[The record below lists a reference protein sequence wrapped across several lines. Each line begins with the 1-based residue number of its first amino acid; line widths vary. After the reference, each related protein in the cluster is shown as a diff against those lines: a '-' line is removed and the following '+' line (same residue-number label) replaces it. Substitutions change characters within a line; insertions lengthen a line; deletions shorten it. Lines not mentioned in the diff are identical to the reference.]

1 MSETS
6 DHRKIFTLLEVSKS
20 VQKTISDRYT
30 SSFWVKA
37 EMNKLN
43 HYSHSG
49 HCYPELIEKKD
60 GKIIAQIRS
69 NLWRDDFI
77 NINNNFLK
85 TLKEPLKDG
94 IKILFLARI
103 SFDPV
108 YGISLQI
115 LDIDPSYTLGD
126 LQKEKQNSIQQLK
139 SEELFGLNKT
149 RTLPLLPQRIAVISV
164 ATSKGFVD
172 FAQVLDHNPWGYK
185 FFHYLF
191 PSILQ
196 GEKAVLGIMSQL
208 KRIEKVC
215 EHFDVVAIIRGG
227 GGDVGL
233 SCYNN
238 YELSKAVAMFPIP
251 VITGIGHATNETV
264 CEMVSFQNAI
274 TPTKIAEFLIQ
285 KFHNFSVP
293 LKKAQ
298 DLITDRSNRILTDEK
313 SKLQAEVKLFKS
325 VSETILQRN
334 RNAMVNST
342 NVVIQQSQFMIKTN
356 SISLRLYDEQ
366 ISKSALLQL
375 KQNSVLLKQLQDSLY
390 IQSKLKAKQEVIQ
403 LDNMEKNL
411 RNLDPI
417 NVLKRGFSITR
428 HNGKAVTNVAE
439 VAVGQEIETQVYQG
453 KIISTIKKLEDAKEN

>member
-1 MSETS
+1 MPETL
-6 DHRKIFTLLEVSKS
+6 DDRKIFTLLEVSKS
-20 VQKTISDRYT
+20 VQKTISERYK

-43 HYSHSG
+43 HYSQSG

-69 NLWRDDFI
+69 NLWRDDYI

-85 TLKEPLKDG
+85 TLKEPLKNG

-126 LQKEKQNSIQQLK
+126 LEKEKQNSIEKLQ
-139 SEELFGLNKT
+139 EEQIFTLNKT
-149 RTLPLLPQRIAVISV
+149 RLLPLLPQRIAVISV
-164 ATSKGFVD
+164 ATSKGYED
-172 FAQVLDHNPWGYK
+172 FRQILEHNPWNYK
-185 FFHYLF
+185 FFHFLF

-196 GEKAVLGIMSQL
+196 GDKAVVGIIAQL
-208 KRIEKVC
+208 KQIEKVV

-238 YELSKAVAMFPIP
+238 YDLSKAVALFPIP
-251 VITGIGHATNETV
+251 VITGIGHATNDTV
-264 CEMVSFQNAI
+264 CEMVAYQNAI

-293 LKKAQ
+293 LQKAR
-298 DLITDRSNRILTDEK
+298 DLIIDKSNRLINEEK
-313 SKLQAEVKLFKS
+313 TKLQSEVKLFRS
-325 VSETILQRN
+325 MTETILQKN
-334 RNAMVNST
+334 NNQIDAAMT
-342 NVVIQQSQFMIKTN
+342 IITQQSQFILRESTTEIKLF
-356 SISLRLYDEQ
+356 SDL
-366 ISKSALLQL
+366 ISKSSFTLL
-375 KQNSVLLKQLQDSLY
+375 KQNSTQLQQLKENLN
-390 IQSKLKAKQEVIQ
+390 IQAILKSKQESLQ
-403 LDNMEKNL
+403 LTNIEKNL
-411 RNLDPI
+411 QNLDPI
-417 NVLKRGFSITR
+417 NILKRGFSITR
-428 HNGKAVTNVAE
+428 FNGRAVKNISEISEGET
-439 VAVGQEIETQVYQG
+439 IETQVYKG
-453 KIISTIKKLEDAKEN
+453 TITSIIKSLQ

>member
-1 MSETS
+1 MSENQN
-6 DHRKIFTLLEVSKS
+6 DRKVFTLLEVSKS
-20 VQKTISDRYT
+20 VQKTISERYK

-49 HCYPELIEKKD
+49 HCYPELIEKQD

-77 NINNNFLK
+77 NINNNFIR

-126 LQKEKQNSIQQLK
+126 LQKEKQNTIQQLQA
-139 SEELFGLNKT
+139 ENLFSLNKT
-149 RTLPLLPQRIAVISV
+149 MKLPLLPQRIAVISV

-172 FAQVLDHNPWGYK
+172 FMQVLDHNPWGYK
-185 FFHYLF
+185 FFHHLF

-196 GEKAVLGIMSQL
+196 GEKAVSGILSQL
-208 KRIEKVC
+208 KKIEKVS

-293 LKKAQ
+293 LQKAR
-298 DLITDRSNRILTDEK
+298 DLIIDKSTRMIIDEK
-313 SKLQAEVKLFKS
+313 AKLQSEVKLFKS
-325 VSETILQRN
+325 VTETIIQRN
-334 RNAMVNST
+334 QNATATLT
-342 NVVIQQSQFMIKTN
+342 NFIIQQSHFLIKTN
-356 SISLRLYDEQ
+356 SVSLKYYYEQ
-366 ISKSALLQL
+366 ISKTSLLHL
-375 KQNSVLLKQLQDSLY
+375 RQNFVLLKQIQDNLY
-390 IQSKLKAKQEVIQ
+390 IQSKLRTNNELLQ
-403 LDNMEKNL
+403 LDNLEQNL
-411 RNLDPI
+411 RNLDPVNI
-417 NVLKRGFSITR
+417 LKRGFSITR
-428 HNGKAVTNVAE
+428 YNGKAITNVAGMKE
-439 VAVGQEIETQVYQG
+439 GQELETQVYQG
-453 KIISTIKKLEDAKEN
+453 KIISTIKNLDNAE

>member
-1 MSETS
+1 MAEVIN
-6 DHRKIFTLLEVSKS
+6 DRKIFTLLEVSKS
-20 VQKTISDRYT
+20 VQKTIAERY
-30 SSFWVKA
+30 SSAFWVKA

-43 HYSHSG
+43 YYSHSG
-49 HCYPELIEKKD
+49 HCYPELIEKHN

-69 NLWRDDFI
+69 NLWRDDYV

-94 IKILFLARI
+94 IKILFLAKI

-126 LQKEKQNSIQQLK
+126 LEKEKQQSIEQLK
-139 SEELFGLNKT
+139 AENIFGLNRT

-164 ATSKGFVD
+164 VTSKGYVD
-172 FAQVLDHNPWGYK
+172 FKNVLEHNAWNYK
-185 FFHYLF
+185 FFHFLF

-196 GEKAVLGIMSQL
+196 GDKAVTGIMAQL
-208 KRIEKVC
+208 KRIEKVIN
-215 EHFDVVAIIRGG
+215 HFDVVAIIRGG

-238 YELSKAVAMFPIP
+238 YELAKAVALFPIP

-293 LKKAQ
+293 LQKAR
-298 DLITDRSNRILTDEK
+298 DLIIDKSNRLIGEEK
-313 SKLQAEVKLFKS
+313 TKLQSEVKLFRS
-325 VSETILQRN
+325 ATETILQKN
-334 RNAMVNST
+334 RNEIDSARNVMV
-342 NVVIQQSQFMIKTN
+342 QQSVFMMKSNATEIKYYN
-356 SISLRLYDEQ
+356 EQ
-366 ISKSALLQL
+366 ISKSSLFIVKQHTVFLQQLKENLSIQAKLQSKQEILQL
-375 KQNSVLLKQLQDSLY
+375 EN
-390 IQSKLKAKQEVIQ
+390 I
-403 LDNMEKNL
+403 EKNL
-411 RNLDPI
+411 KNLDPI
-417 NVLKRGFSITR
+417 NILKRGFSITR
-428 HNGKAVTNVAE
+428 QNGVAIKDVSE
-439 VAVGQEIETQVYQG
+439 VVEGSEIETQLYRG
-453 KIISTIKKLEDAKEN
+453 KIVSIIKNRTDGK

>member
-1 MSETS
+1 MAEVIN
-6 DHRKIFTLLEVSKS
+6 DRKIFTLLEVSKS
-20 VQKTISDRYT
+20 VQKTIAERYST
-30 SSFWVKA
+30 AFWVKA

-49 HCYPELIEKKD
+49 HCYPELIEKYN

-69 NLWRDDFI
+69 NLWRDDYI
-77 NINNNFLK
+77 NININFLK

-94 IKILFLARI
+94 IKILFLAKI

-126 LQKEKQNSIQQLK
+126 LEKEKQQTVEQLK
-139 SEELFGLNKT
+139 SENIFYLNKT
-149 RTLPLLPQRIAVISV
+149 RKLPLLPQRIAVISV
-164 ATSKGFVD
+164 ITSKGYVD
-172 FAQVLDHNPWGYK
+172 FKNVLDHNAWNYK
-185 FFHYLF
+185 FFHFLF

-196 GEKAVLGIMSQL
+196 GDKAVTGIISQL
-208 KRIEKVC
+208 KRIEKVV

-238 YELSKAVAMFPIP
+238 YELTKAVASFPIP

-293 LKKAQ
+293 LQKAR
-298 DLITDRSNRILTDEK
+298 DLIIDKSSRLLSEEK
-313 SKLQAEVKLFKS
+313 TKLQLEVKLFRSATDAMIQK
-325 VSETILQRN
+325 N
-334 RNAMVNST
+334 RNEIETAR
-342 NVVIQQSQFMIKTN
+342 NVMIQQSVFMLKSNATEVK
-356 SISLRLYDEQ
+356 YYHEQ
-366 ISKSALLQL
+366 ISKSSLLIL
-375 KQNSVLLKQLQDSLY
+375 KQNAIFLQQLKENLY
-390 IQSKLKAKQEVIQ
+390 IQAKLQSKQENLQ
-403 LDNMEKNL
+403 LENIEKNL
-411 RNLDPI
+411 KNLDPQNI
-417 NVLKRGFSITR
+417 LKRGFSITR
-428 HNGKAVTNVAE
+428 QNGIAIKDVSE
-439 VAVGQEIETQVYQG
+439 VVEGTEIETQLYKG
-453 KIISTIKKLEDAKEN
+453 KILSIIKSTNNGK

>member
-1 MSETS
+1 MSEIAN
-6 DHRKIFTLLEVSKS
+6 DRKVFTLLEVSKS
-20 VQKTISDRYT
+20 VQKTISERYKST
-30 SSFWVKA
+30 FWVKA

-60 GKIIAQIRS
+60 GKILAQIRS
-69 NLWRDDFI
+69 NLWRDDYQ

-94 IKILFLARI
+94 IKILFLARLG
-103 SFDPV
+103 FDPV

-126 LQKEKQNSIQQLK
+126 LQKEKQNTIIQLQ
-139 SEELFGLNKT
+139 SEAIFSLNKT
-149 RTLPLLPQRIAVISV
+149 RELPLLPQRIAVISV

-196 GEKAVLGIMSQL
+196 GEKAVIGIISQL
-208 KRIEKVC
+208 KRIERVC

-238 YELSKAVAMFPIP
+238 YELSKAVALFPIP

-264 CEMVSFQNAI
+264 CEMVSYQNAI

-293 LKKAQ
+293 LQKAR
-298 DLITDRSNRILTDEK
+298 DLIIDKSSRLISDEK
-313 SKLQAEVKLFKS
+313 TKLQSEVKLFRS

-334 RNAMVNST
+334 QNAIDQSTMVL
-342 NVVIQQSQFMIKTN
+342 VQQSQFMIKSNLTLMN
-356 SISLRLYDEQ
+356 GFNEQ
-366 ISKSALLQL
+366 ISKLSLLQIR
-375 KQNSVLLKQLQDSLY
+375 QGAILLKRWQDSLY
-390 IQSKLKAKQEVIQ
+390 IQSKLRAKQEVLQ
-403 LDNMEKNL
+403 LQNLEKNL
-411 RNLDPI
+411 KNLDPI
-417 NVLKRGFSITR
+417 NILKRGFSITR
-428 HNGKAVTNVAE
+428 INGKAVTDIAQVE
-439 VAVGQEIETQVYQG
+439 RGQEIETQVYQG
-453 KIISTIKKLEDAKEN
+453 KITSTIKNLGDAK

>member
-1 MSETS
+1 MSETT
-6 DHRKIFTLLEVSKS
+6 DDRKIFTLLEVSKS
-20 VQKTISDRYT
+20 VQKTISERYK

-77 NINNNFLK
+77 NINNNFLR

-115 LDIDPSYTLGD
+115 LDIDPSYTMGD
-126 LQKEKQNSIQQLK
+126 LQKEKQNTIEQLQI
-139 SEELFGLNKT
+139 ENIFTLNKT

-164 ATSKGFVD
+164 ATSKGYVD
-172 FAQVLDHNPWGYK
+172 FKNVLDYNPWGYK

-196 GEKAVLGIMSQL
+196 GEKAIVGILSQL

-215 EHFDVVAIIRGG
+215 DHFDAVAIIRGG

-238 YELSKAVAMFPIP
+238 YELSKAVAIFPIP

-264 CEMVSFQNAI
+264 CEMVSYQNAI

-293 LKKAQ
+293 LQKAR
-298 DLITDRSNRILTDEK
+298 DLIIDK
-313 SKLQAEVKLFKS
+313 SKRIISEEKTKLQSEVKLFRS
-325 VSETILQRN
+325 VSETIVQRN
-334 RNAMVNST
+334 RNAIDNST
-342 NVVIQQSQFMIKTN
+342 NVIIQQSRFIIKTN
-356 SISLRLYDEQ
+356 SNLLRGFNEQ
-366 ISKSALLQL
+366 ISKSSLSNL
-375 KQNSVLLKQLQDSLY
+375 KQNSVFLKQLQDGLY
-390 IQSKLKAKQEVIQ
+390 IHSKLRAKQEVLQ
-403 LDNMEKNL
+403 LDNLEKNL
-411 RNLDPI
+411 RNLDPVNI
-417 NVLKRGFSITR
+417 LKRGFSITR
-428 HNGKAVTNVAE
+428 YNGKAITNISE
-439 VAVGQEIETQVYQG
+439 VGEEQEIETQVYKG
-453 KIISTIKKLEDAKEN
+453 KITSIIKNLSNGKEK

>member
-1 MSETS
+1 MPETL
-6 DHRKIFTLLEVSKS
+6 DDRKIFTLLEVSKS
-20 VQKTISDRYT
+20 VQKTISERYK

-43 HYSHSG
+43 HYSQSG

-69 NLWRDDFI
+69 NLWRDDYI

-85 TLKEPLKDG
+85 TLKEPLKNG

-126 LQKEKQNSIQQLK
+126 LEKEKQNSIEKLQ
-139 SEELFGLNKT
+139 EEQIFTLNKT
-149 RTLPLLPQRIAVISV
+149 RLLPLLPQRIAVISV
-164 ATSKGFVD
+164 ATSKGYED
-172 FAQVLDHNPWGYK
+172 FRQVLEHNPWNYK
-185 FFHYLF
+185 FFHFLF

-196 GEKAVLGIMSQL
+196 GDKAVVGIIAQL
-208 KRIEKVC
+208 KQIEKVV

-238 YELSKAVAMFPIP
+238 YDLSKAVALFPIP
-251 VITGIGHATNETV
+251 VITGIGHATNDTV
-264 CEMVSFQNAI
+264 CEMVAYQNAI

-293 LKKAQ
+293 LQKAR
-298 DLITDRSNRILTDEK
+298 DLIIDKSNRLVSEEK
-313 SKLQAEVKLFKS
+313 TKLQSEVKLFRS
-325 VSETILQRN
+325 MTETILQKN
-334 RNAMVNST
+334 NNQIDAAMT
-342 NVVIQQSQFMIKTN
+342 IITQQSQFILRESTTEIKLF
-356 SISLRLYDEQ
+356 SDL
-366 ISKSALLQL
+366 ISKSSFTLL
-375 KQNSVLLKQLQDSLY
+375 KQNSTQLQQLKENLN
-390 IQSKLKAKQEVIQ
+390 IQAILKSKQESLQ
-403 LDNMEKNL
+403 LTNIEKNL
-411 RNLDPI
+411 QNLDPI
-417 NVLKRGFSITR
+417 NILKRGFSITR
-428 HNGKAVTNVAE
+428 FNGRAVKNISEISEGET
-439 VAVGQEIETQVYQG
+439 IETQVYKG
-453 KIISTIKKLEDAKEN
+453 TITSIIKSLQ

>member
-1 MSETS
+1 MPETL
-6 DHRKIFTLLEVSKS
+6 DDRKIFTLLEVSKS
-20 VQKTISDRYT
+20 VQKTISERYK

-43 HYSHSG
+43 HYSQSG

-69 NLWRDDFI
+69 NLWRDDYI

-85 TLKEPLKDG
+85 TLKEPLKNG

-126 LQKEKQNSIQQLK
+126 LEKEKQNSIEKLQ
-139 SEELFGLNKT
+139 EEQIFTLNKT
-149 RTLPLLPQRIAVISV
+149 RLLPLLPQRIAVISV
-164 ATSKGFVD
+164 ATSKGYED
-172 FAQVLDHNPWGYK
+172 FRQVLEHNPWNYK
-185 FFHYLF
+185 FFHFLF

-196 GEKAVLGIMSQL
+196 GDKAVVGIIAQL
-208 KRIEKVC
+208 KQIEKVV

-238 YELSKAVAMFPIP
+238 YDLSKAVALFPIP
-251 VITGIGHATNETV
+251 VITGIGHATNDTV
-264 CEMVSFQNAI
+264 CEMVAYQNAI

-293 LKKAQ
+293 LQKAR
-298 DLITDRSNRILTDEK
+298 DLIIDKSNRLINEEK
-313 SKLQAEVKLFKS
+313 TKLQSEVKLFRS
-325 VSETILQRN
+325 MTETILQKN
-334 RNAMVNST
+334 NNQIDAAMT
-342 NVVIQQSQFMIKTN
+342 IITQQSQFILRESTTEIKLF
-356 SISLRLYDEQ
+356 SDL
-366 ISKSALLQL
+366 ISKSSFTLL
-375 KQNSVLLKQLQDSLY
+375 KQNSTQLQQLKENLN
-390 IQSKLKAKQEVIQ
+390 IQAILKSKQESLQ
-403 LDNMEKNL
+403 LTNIEKNL
-411 RNLDPI
+411 QNLDPI
-417 NVLKRGFSITR
+417 NILKRGFSITR
-428 HNGKAVTNVAE
+428 FNGRAVKNISEISEGET
-439 VAVGQEIETQVYQG
+439 IETQVYKG
-453 KIISTIKKLEDAKEN
+453 TITSIIKSLQ

>member
-1 MSETS
+1 MPEVIN
-6 DHRKIFTLLEVSKS
+6 DRKIFTLLEVSKS
-20 VQKTISDRYT
+20 VQKTIAERYST
-30 SSFWVKA
+30 AFWVKA

-49 HCYPELIEKKD
+49 HCYPELIEKYN

-69 NLWRDDFI
+69 NLWRDDYI

-94 IKILFLARI
+94 IKILFLAKI

-126 LQKEKQNSIQQLK
+126 LEKEKQQTIEQLK
-139 SEELFGLNKT
+139 AENIFHLNKT
-149 RTLPLLPQRIAVISV
+149 RKLPLLPQRIAVISV
-164 ATSKGFVD
+164 VTSKGYVD
-172 FAQVLDHNPWGYK
+172 FKNVLDYNAWNYK
-185 FFHYLF
+185 FFHFLF

-196 GEKAVLGIMSQL
+196 GDKAVTGIMSQL
-208 KRIEKVC
+208 RRIEKVVD
-215 EHFDVVAIIRGG
+215 HFDVVAIIRGG

-238 YELSKAVAMFPIP
+238 YELTKAVASFPIP

-293 LKKAQ
+293 LQKAR
-298 DLITDRSNRILTDEK
+298 DLIIDKSNRLISDEK
-313 SKLQAEVKLFKS
+313 TKLQSEVKLFRSATDAMIQK
-325 VSETILQRN
+325 N
-334 RNAMVNST
+334 RNEIENAR
-342 NVVIQQSQFMIKTN
+342 NVMIQQSVFMLKSNATGIKYYN
-356 SISLRLYDEQ
+356 EQ
-366 ISKSALLQL
+366 ISKSSLYIL
-375 KQNSVLLKQLQDSLY
+375 KQNSVFLQQLKDNLY
-390 IQSKLKAKQEVIQ
+390 IQAKLQSKQEVLHLENI
-403 LDNMEKNL
+403 EKNL
-411 RNLDPI
+411 KNLDPLNI
-417 NVLKRGFSITR
+417 LKRGFSITR
-428 HNGKAVTNVAE
+428 QNGIAIKDVSDLVEGA
-439 VAVGQEIETQVYQG
+439 EIETQLYKG
-453 KIISTIKKLEDAKEN
+453 KILSVIKSTNNGK

>member
-1 MSETS
+1 MSEILNE
-6 DHRKIFTLLEVSKS
+6 RQIFTLLEVSKS
-20 VQKTISDRYT
+20 VQKTISERYK
-30 SSFWVKA
+30 SAYWIKA

-69 NLWRDDFI
+69 NLWRDDFK
-77 NINNNFLK
+77 NINNNFLR

-94 IKILFLARI
+94 IKILFLAKI
-103 SFDPV
+103 NFDPL

-126 LQKEKQNSIQQLK
+126 LEKEKQLTIEKLH
-139 SEELFGLNKT
+139 SENIFTLNKT
-149 RTLPLLPQRIAVISV
+149 RSLPLLPQRIAIISV
-164 ATSKGFVD
+164 ETSKGYLD
-172 FAQVLDHNPWGYK
+172 FKNVLDQNPWGYK

-196 GEKAVLGIMSQL
+196 GEKAVIGIVQQL
-208 KRIEKVC
+208 KRIEKVAH
-215 EHFDVVAIIRGG
+215 HFDVVAIIRGG

-238 YELSKAVAMFPIP
+238 YQMSKAVASFPIP

-293 LKKAQ
+293 VQKAR
-298 DLITDRSNRILTDEK
+298 DLIIAK
-313 SKLQAEVKLFKS
+313 SKQILDEEHRNLQVEMKLFRS
-325 VSETILQRN
+325 VTETIILQN
-334 RNAMVNST
+334 RNQLENSKKSISQ
-342 NVVIQQSQFMIKTN
+342 NSQFIIRNNQSTIEHYK
-356 SISLRLYDEQ
+356 EQ
-366 ISKSALLQL
+366 IVKSSQAVL
-375 KQNSVLLKQLQDSLY
+375 KQNTIFLQHSKDNLY
-390 IQSKLKAKQEVIQ
+390 IQSKLQTKQESLQ
-403 LDNMEKNL
+403 LDNFEKNL
-411 RNLDPI
+411 KNLDPI
-417 NVLKRGFSITR
+417 NILKRGFSITR
-428 HNGKAVTNVAE
+428 YNGRAVKDISE
-439 VAVGQEIETQVYQG
+439 VEDGNLLQTEIYKG
-453 KIISTIKKLEDAKEN
+453 KITSIIQSRNNEK

>member
-1 MSETS
+1 MPETL
-6 DHRKIFTLLEVSKS
+6 DDRKIFTLLEVSKS
-20 VQKTISDRYT
+20 VQKTISERYK

-69 NLWRDDFI
+69 NLWRDDYI

-85 TLKEPLKDG
+85 TLKEPLKNG

-126 LQKEKQNSIQQLK
+126 LEKEKQNSIEKLQ
-139 SEELFGLNKT
+139 EEQIFTLNKT
-149 RTLPLLPQRIAVISV
+149 RLLPLLPQRIAVISV
-164 ATSKGFVD
+164 ATSKGYED
-172 FAQVLDHNPWGYK
+172 FRQVLEHNPWNYK
-185 FFHYLF
+185 FFHFLF

-196 GEKAVLGIMSQL
+196 GDKAVVGIIAQL
-208 KRIEKVC
+208 KQIEKVV

-238 YELSKAVAMFPIP
+238 YDLSKAVALFPIP
-251 VITGIGHATNETV
+251 VITGIGHATNDTV
-264 CEMVSFQNAI
+264 CEMVAYQNAI

-293 LKKAQ
+293 LQKAR
-298 DLITDRSNRILTDEK
+298 DLIIDKSNRLINEEK
-313 SKLQAEVKLFKS
+313 TKLQSEVKLFRS
-325 VSETILQRN
+325 MTETILQKN
-334 RNAMVNST
+334 NNQIDAAMT
-342 NVVIQQSQFMIKTN
+342 IITQQSQFILRESTTEIKLF
-356 SISLRLYDEQ
+356 SDL
-366 ISKSALLQL
+366 ISKSSFTLL
-375 KQNSVLLKQLQDSLY
+375 KQNSTQLQQLKENLN
-390 IQSKLKAKQEVIQ
+390 IQAILKSKQESLQ
-403 LDNMEKNL
+403 LTNIEKNL
-411 RNLDPI
+411 QNLDPI
-417 NVLKRGFSITR
+417 NILKRGFSITR
-428 HNGKAVTNVAE
+428 FNGRAVKNISEISEGET
-439 VAVGQEIETQVYQG
+439 IETQVYKG
-453 KIISTIKKLEDAKEN
+453 TITSIIKSLQ

>member
-1 MSETS
+1 MPEVIN
-6 DHRKIFTLLEVSKS
+6 DRKIFTLLEVSKS
-20 VQKTISDRYT
+20 VQKTIAERYST
-30 SSFWVKA
+30 AFWVKA

-49 HCYPELIEKKD
+49 HCYPELIEKD
-60 GKIIAQIRS
+60 NGKIIAQIRS
-69 NLWRDDFI
+69 NLWRDDYI

-94 IKILFLARI
+94 IKILFLAKI

-126 LQKEKQNSIQQLK
+126 LEKEKQQTIEQLK
-139 SEELFGLNKT
+139 AENIFGLNKT

-164 ATSKGFVD
+164 VTSKGYVD
-172 FAQVLDHNPWGYK
+172 FKNVLDHNPWNYK
-185 FFHYLF
+185 FFHFLF

-196 GEKAVLGIMSQL
+196 GDKAVTGIMAQL
-208 KRIEKVC
+208 KRIEKVID
-215 EHFDVVAIIRGG
+215 HFDVVAIIRGG

-238 YELSKAVAMFPIP
+238 YELTKTVASFPIP

-293 LKKAQ
+293 LQKAR
-298 DLITDRSNRILTDEK
+298 DLIIDKSNRLIVEQKTR
-313 SKLQAEVKLFKS
+313 LQSEVKLFRYAT
-325 VSETILQRN
+325 ETVIQKN
-334 RNAMVNST
+334 RNEIDLAR
-342 NVVIQQSQFMIKTN
+342 NVMIQQSVFMIKSNATELKYYN
-356 SISLRLYDEQ
+356 EQ
-366 ISKSALLQL
+366 ISSSSLFDLKQNTVLLQQLKDNLHIQAKLQSKQELLQL
-375 KQNSVLLKQLQDSLY
+375 EN
-390 IQSKLKAKQEVIQ
+390 I
-403 LDNMEKNL
+403 EKNL
-411 RNLDPI
+411 KNLDPI
-417 NVLKRGFSITR
+417 NILKRGFSITR
-428 HNGKAVTNVAE
+428 QNGIAIKDVSE
-439 VAVGQEIETQVYQG
+439 VVEGAEIETQLYKG
-453 KIISTIKKLEDAKEN
+453 KIVSIIKNRTDGK

>member
-1 MSETS
+1 MPETL
-6 DHRKIFTLLEVSKS
+6 DDRKIFTLLEVSKS
-20 VQKTISDRYT
+20 VQKTIFERYK

-43 HYSHSG
+43 HYSQSG

-69 NLWRDDFI
+69 NLWRDDYI

-85 TLKEPLKDG
+85 TLKEPLKNG

-126 LQKEKQNSIQQLK
+126 LEKEKQNSIEKLQ
-139 SEELFGLNKT
+139 EEQIFTLNKT
-149 RTLPLLPQRIAVISV
+149 RFLPLLPQRIAVISV
-164 ATSKGFVD
+164 ATSKGYED
-172 FAQVLDHNPWGYK
+172 FRQVLEHNPWDYK
-185 FFHYLF
+185 FFHFLF

-196 GEKAVLGIMSQL
+196 GDKAVVGIIAQL
-208 KRIEKVC
+208 KQIEKVV

-238 YELSKAVAMFPIP
+238 YNLSKAVALFPIP
-251 VITGIGHATNETV
+251 VITGIGHATNDTV
-264 CEMVSFQNAI
+264 CEMVAYQNAI

-293 LKKAQ
+293 LQKAR
-298 DLITDRSNRILTDEK
+298 DLIIDKSNRLISEEK
-313 SKLQAEVKLFKS
+313 TKLQSEVKLFRS
-325 VSETILQRN
+325 MTETILQKN
-334 RNAMVNST
+334 NNQIDAAMRIVT
-342 NVVIQQSQFMIKTN
+342 QQSQFILKENTTEIKLF
-356 SISLRLYDEQ
+356 SDL
-366 ISKSALLQL
+366 ISKTSFTLL
-375 KQNSVLLKQLQDSLY
+375 KQNSTQLQQLKENLN
-390 IQSKLKAKQEVIQ
+390 IQAILKSKQEILQ
-403 LDNMEKNL
+403 LENIEKNL
-411 RNLDPI
+411 QNLDPI
-417 NVLKRGFSITR
+417 NILKRGFSITR
-428 HNGKAVTNVAE
+428 FNGKAVKNISEISEGET
-439 VAVGQEIETQVYQG
+439 IETQVYKG
-453 KIISTIKKLEDAKEN
+453 TITSIIKSLQ

>member
-1 MSETS
+1 MSEIAN
-6 DHRKIFTLLEVSKS
+6 DRKVFTLLEVSKS
-20 VQKTISDRYT
+20 VQKTISERYKST
-30 SSFWVKA
+30 FWVKA

-49 HCYPELIEKKD
+49 HCYPELIEKED

-69 NLWRDDFI
+69 NLWRDDYQ

-94 IKILFLARI
+94 IKILFLARLG
-103 SFDPV
+103 FDPV

-126 LQKEKQNSIQQLK
+126 LQKEKQNTIIQLQ
-139 SEELFGLNKT
+139 SEAIFSLNKT
-149 RTLPLLPQRIAVISV
+149 RELPLLPQRIAVISV

-196 GEKAVLGIMSQL
+196 GEKAVIGIISQL
-208 KRIEKVC
+208 KRIERVC

-238 YELSKAVAMFPIP
+238 YELSKAVALFPIP

-264 CEMVSFQNAI
+264 CEMVSYQNAI

-293 LKKAQ
+293 LQKAR
-298 DLITDRSNRILTDEK
+298 DLIIDKSSRLISDEK
-313 SKLQAEVKLFKS
+313 TKLQSEVKLFRS

-334 RNAMVNST
+334 QNAIDQSTMVL
-342 NVVIQQSQFMIKTN
+342 VQQSQFMIKSNLTLMN
-356 SISLRLYDEQ
+356 GFNEQ
-366 ISKSALLQL
+366 ISKLSLLQIR
-375 KQNSVLLKQLQDSLY
+375 QGAILLKRWQDSLY
-390 IQSKLKAKQEVIQ
+390 IQSKLRAKQEVLQ
-403 LDNMEKNL
+403 LQNLEKNL
-411 RNLDPI
+411 KNLDPI
-417 NVLKRGFSITR
+417 NILKRGFSITR
-428 HNGKAVTNVAE
+428 INGKAVTDIAQVE
-439 VAVGQEIETQVYQG
+439 RGQEIETQVYQG
-453 KIISTIKKLEDAKEN
+453 KITSTIKNLGDAK

>member
-1 MSETS
+1 MPETL
-6 DHRKIFTLLEVSKS
+6 DDRKIFTLLEVSES
-20 VQKTISDRYT
+20 VQKTISERYK

-69 NLWRDDFI
+69 NLWRDDYI

-85 TLKEPLKDG
+85 TLKEPLKNG

-126 LQKEKQNSIQQLK
+126 LEKEKQNSIEKLQ
-139 SEELFGLNKT
+139 EEQIFTLNKT
-149 RTLPLLPQRIAVISV
+149 RLLPLLPQRIAVISV
-164 ATSKGFVD
+164 ATSKGYED
-172 FAQVLDHNPWGYK
+172 FRQVLEHNPWNYK
-185 FFHYLF
+185 FFHFLF

-196 GEKAVLGIMSQL
+196 GDKAVVGIIAQL
-208 KRIEKVC
+208 KQIEKVV

-238 YELSKAVAMFPIP
+238 YDLSKAVALFPIP
-251 VITGIGHATNETV
+251 VITGIGHATNDTV
-264 CEMVSFQNAI
+264 CEMVAYQNAI

-293 LKKAQ
+293 LQKAR
-298 DLITDRSNRILTDEK
+298 DLIIDKSNRLISEEK
-313 SKLQAEVKLFKS
+313 TKLQSEVKLFRS
-325 VSETILQRN
+325 MTETILQKN
-334 RNAMVNST
+334 NNQIDAAMRIVT
-342 NVVIQQSQFMIKTN
+342 QQSQFILKENTTEIKLF
-356 SISLRLYDEQ
+356 SDL
-366 ISKSALLQL
+366 ISKSSFTLL
-375 KQNSVLLKQLQDSLY
+375 KQNSTQLQQLKENLN
-390 IQSKLKAKQEVIQ
+390 IQAILKSKQESLQ
-403 LDNMEKNL
+403 LANIEKNL
-411 RNLDPI
+411 QNLDPI
-417 NVLKRGFSITR
+417 NILKRGFSITR
-428 HNGKAVTNVAE
+428 FKGKAVKNISEISEGET
-439 VAVGQEIETQVYQG
+439 IETQVYKG
-453 KIISTIKKLEDAKEN
+453 TITSIIKSLK

>member
-1 MSETS
+1 MSEIAN
-6 DHRKIFTLLEVSKS
+6 DRKVFTLLEVSKS
-20 VQKTISDRYT
+20 VQKTISERYKST
-30 SSFWVKA
+30 FWVKA

-69 NLWRDDFI
+69 NLWRDDYQ

-94 IKILFLARI
+94 IKILFLARLG
-103 SFDPV
+103 FDPV

-126 LQKEKQNSIQQLK
+126 LQKEKQNTIIQLQ
-139 SEELFGLNKT
+139 SEAIFSLNKT
-149 RTLPLLPQRIAVISV
+149 RELPLLPQRIAVISV

-196 GEKAVLGIMSQL
+196 GEKAVIGIISQL
-208 KRIEKVC
+208 KRIERVC

-238 YELSKAVAMFPIP
+238 YELSKAVALFPIP

-264 CEMVSFQNAI
+264 CEMVSYQNAI

-293 LKKAQ
+293 LQKAR
-298 DLITDRSNRILTDEK
+298 DLIIDKSNRLISDEK
-313 SKLQAEVKLFKS
+313 TKLQSEVKLFRS

-334 RNAMVNST
+334 RNAIDQSTMVL
-342 NVVIQQSQFMIKTN
+342 VQQSQFMIKSNLTLMN
-356 SISLRLYDEQ
+356 GFNEQ
-366 ISKSALLQL
+366 ISKLSLLQIR
-375 KQNSVLLKQLQDSLY
+375 QGAILLKQWQDSLY
-390 IQSKLKAKQEVIQ
+390 YQSKLRAKQEVLQ
-403 LDNMEKNL
+403 LENLEKNL
-411 RNLDPI
+411 KNLDPI
-417 NVLKRGFSITR
+417 NILKRGFSITR
-428 HNGKAVTNVAE
+428 INGKAVTDIAQVE
-439 VAVGQEIETQVYQG
+439 RGQEIETQVYQG
-453 KIISTIKKLEDAKEN
+453 KITSTIKNLGDAK